1 MTTSLRF
8 FCRRIS
14 VTKSRLL
21 LLLLRGWGSSL
32 GLLQAGSRDPEQI
45 LKVDRNIRK
54 ANFIITLIL
63 NTTFADNCC

>member
-1 MTTSLRF
+1 M
-8 FCRRIS
+8 
-14 VTKSRLL
+14 KSRLL

-32 GLLQAGSRDPEQI
+32 GLLQTGSRDPEQI

-63 NTTFADNCC
+63 NTTDNCC